1 MKSQK
6 RENALEKKL
15 QIYMGKKYI
24 IRKMRILV
32 VPWIFYL
39 LL

>member
-1 MKSQK
+1 MRKSQK
-6 RENALEKKL
+6 RENASEKKL

-32 VPWIFYL
+32 VNP
-39 LL
+39 